1 MSIHCRIILASAF
14 LVTGSAHAAPAA
26 DVVTFQSFRQETT
39 ATFADADKREGVA
52 RLTNLNANVN
62 GWYVLAVK
70 WPGAARET
78 IYNLER
84 PDSKS
89 YDLAISN
96 RGLTVTVNGK
106 QTACDLF
113 LDSSLLRGANR
124 DAYVPLCE
132 GKVLVRNQ
140 AHGTSGDA
148 MSWGAGLLRD
158 TLGSTGND
166 IVAAV
171 KDLREDS
178 GLVQAQTST
187 SDEKPFPVGDRPSR
201 AIVSKSAQKTALT
214 VPDLQ
219 IELEG
224 AGRSLLSGAW
234 YKAKNNAGVF
244 FSAMQ
249 PSFVEESIL
258 NSYRDR
264 ANALDSVEASAL
276 SYMVA
281 FDLSQFELG
290 WAHGTKLPGV
300 AWSPQQPASRRG
312 SSLSGPDGFD
322 SLNPLVLT
330 GKINPTFLPRLAAVM
345 CGGFQRMHSVF
356 GSGVLGNSNNGS
368 YYGFIE
374 NGVVLSH
381 LNPGLATAISYTDG
395 RFDIKTWTEKDNE
408 SLSKIRYA
416 RQNGV
421 PLVESDAQGNA
432 VPGALV
438 KRWGDGNWSGNVAG
452 KKRSQRAGACISEQ
466 NGKRYL
472 IYGYFSSANPDA
484 MAQVFR
490 SYNCQYA
497 IHLDM
502 NSAGQGYIGL
512 LSRSGGK
519 VFTENPVREMSARNT
534 TMKADGKSITTPR
547 YVGRSD
553 EADFFYFLRK

>member
-1 MSIHCRIILASAF
+1 MSFHVRLM
-14 LVTGSAHAAPAA
+14 LVSGLFFSVAAQATNA
-26 DVVTFQSFRQETT
+26 NDVITIQRYRLETT
-39 ATFADADKREGVA
+39 ATFLDADKHEGTA
-52 RLTNLNANVN
+52 RLINLNSNVN
-62 GWYVLAVK
+62 GWYILTVK
-70 WPGAARET
+70 WPGAKGEST
-78 IYNLER
+78 YNLER
-84 PDSKS
+84 PDAKS

-96 RGLTVTVNGK
+96 RGLTVTLNGK

-113 LDSSLLRGANR
+113 LDSSILKGANK
-124 DAYVPLCE
+124 DAYVPLCQ
-132 GKVLVRNQ
+132 GQVLVRNQ
-140 AHGTSGDA
+140 AHGTAGDL
-148 MSWGAGLLRD
+148 MTWGAGLLRD
-158 TLGSTGND
+158 TLGETGND
-166 IVAAV
+166 IVGVV
-171 KDLREDS
+171 KDMREDS

-187 SDEKPFPVGDRPSR
+187 SDETFPTGDRPSR
-201 AIVSKSAQKTALT
+201 AIVSKAAQKTALR

-224 AGRSLLSGAW
+224 AGKSLLSGAW

-264 ANALDSVEASAL
+264 ANALDEVESGAL

-300 AWSPQQPASRRG
+300 AWSPAQPSARRG
-312 SSLSGPDGFD
+312 SDLAGPDGFD
-322 SLNPLVLT
+322 SVNPLVLT
-330 GKINPTFLPRLAAVM
+330 GKVNPTYLPRLAAVM

-356 GSGVLGNSNNGS
+356 HSGALSQVNNGS

-381 LNPGLATAISYTDG
+381 MNPGLATAISYTDG

-408 SLSKIRYA
+408 NLPKIRYA

-421 PLVESDAQGNA
+421 PLVESNAQGNA
-432 VPGALV
+432 IPGALV

-512 LSRSGGK
+512 LSRSGGR

-534 TMKADGKSITTPR
+534 TMKADGKSVTTPR